1 MDIATIYCSSNIN
14 PQYVL
19 HKLTQ
24 VMSKIKED
32 VLRSHLGYVTINLFY
47 HLVKEVNEHE
57 LKYD

>member
-24 VMSKIKED
+24 VMSKIKD
-32 VLRSHLGYVTINLFY
+32 VLRSHLGYVTINSRI
-47 HLVKEVNEHE
+47 K
-57 LKYD
+57 